1 MCDLSTRC
9 FAIAEY
15 LDAAGWEPEADRLTD
30 CGVRL
35 QRLEL
40 DGRDDAGGLP
50 ISTLAYQVGTRLW
63 AARSLHADAVMALA
77 GEISA
82 LEARPV
88 HRVWPAAVLAAIAA
102 PGGNVV
108 PFMRRGAIREMAEVG
123 G

>member
-1 MCDLSTRC
+1 MTLSTRC
-9 FAIAEY
+9 FSIAEY
-15 LDAAGWEPEADRLTD
+15 LDASGWEPEADRLTD

-50 ISTLAYQVGTRLW
+50 IATLAYQVGTRLW
-63 AARSLHADAVMALA
+63 AARSLHADAVMEMAQ
-77 GEISA
+77 EISA
-82 LEARPV
+82 AESKPRCA
-88 HRVWPAAVLAAIAA
+88 VWPAAVLAAIAA

-108 PFMRRGAIREMAEVG
+108 PFMRRGAIRAMAEVG